1 MKTYKYL
8 YQKMLDEDI
17 ILQAYRKLRKGKTKR
32 TEIKYIDNHLDEE
45 IQKMK
50 AMLENSKPCEVEH
63 PELAFKPVY
72 HKPKIIKE
80 HGKERTIYMPEI
92 REQWV
97 HHIIILVLE
106 PTVLSTAHPNACG
119 SYPNRGAHYGK
130 RIIEKWM
137 RDCRSTQYFAKID
150 IRHFYDSINHK
161 VLFRELE
168 NHIKDDWFLHV
179 VKLCLSQFKK
189 GLPLGFYIS
198 QWLANYM
205 LEPLDKMVANSN
217 EKYIRYMDDM
227 VFFDQSVKQLKT
239 MVNNISSMLGNRF
252 YLKLKGNFQV
262 TRFSFKK
269 AGRPLDFM
277 GFVFYRNK
285 TIMRKQIM
293 LNATRLAKK
302 IYKVKQKGYRIYKR
316 WISGLLSYIGWFSHT
331 DSYNCY
337 LKYIKPYLGIG
348 NLKRII
354 SAIDRR
360 TKNDRVE
367 RNYLLG

>member
-8 YQKMLDEDI
+8 YKKMLDEDV
-17 ILQAYRKLRKGKTKR
+17 ILQAYKKLRKGKTKR

-45 IQKMK
+45 IRKMK
-50 AMLENSKPCEVEH
+50 IMLENSKPCEVEH
-63 PELAFKPVY
+63 PELAFKPSY
-72 HKPKIIKE
+72 HKPKIIRE

-106 PTVLSTAHPNACG
+106 PIILSTAHPNTCG
-119 SYPNRGAHYGK
+119 SYPKRGAHYGK

-137 RDCRSTQYFAKID
+137 RNGQCIHYFAKID

-179 VKLCLSQFKK
+179 IKLCLSQFKK

-205 LEPLDKMVANSN
+205 LEPLDKMVSSVFK
-217 EKYIRYMDDM
+217 KYIRYMDDI
-227 VFFDQSVKQLKT
+227 VFYDRSVRELKD
-239 MVNNISSMLGNRF
+239 MVNAISSMIGNRF
-252 YLKLKGNFQV
+252 YLKLKGNYQV
-262 TRFSFKK
+262 SQFYFKK
-269 AGRPLDFM
+269 TGRPLDFM
-277 GFVFYRNK
+277 GFIFYKNK
-285 TIMRKQIM
+285 TIMRKRIM

-302 IYKVKQKGYRIYKR
+302 IHKAHQKGYRIFKR
-316 WISGLLSYIGWFSHT
+316 WISGLLSHIGWFTHT
-331 DSYNCY
+331 NSYDCY
-337 LKYIKPYLGIG
+337 LKYVKPYSQIG
-348 NLKRII
+348 RLKKLI
-354 SAIDRR
+354 SAMDRR
-360 TKNDRVE
+360 AKNDRME